1 MYHSMMCIYVE
12 PNKWLHM
19 SQKKEY
25 KKLSKQLYL
34 VEEVLTFKWKI
45 HTLLVVYIL
54 VHPQTRNNN
63 VYQAFVLTI
72 YEVNSKDD

>member
-1 MYHSMMCIYVE
+1 MCICVE

-19 SQKKEY
+19 SQQKK
-25 KKLSKQLYL
+25 KNIRLSKQLYL

-54 VHPQTRNNN
+54 MHPQTRNNN
-63 VYQAFVLTI
+63 VYQAFVLTT
-72 YEVNSKDD
+72 YKVNFKDD